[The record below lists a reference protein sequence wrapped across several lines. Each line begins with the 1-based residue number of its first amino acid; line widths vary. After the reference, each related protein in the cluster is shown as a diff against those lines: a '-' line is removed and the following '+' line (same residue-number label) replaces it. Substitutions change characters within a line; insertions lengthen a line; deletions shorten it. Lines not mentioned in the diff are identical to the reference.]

1 MWRFDGI
8 IIAKGFE
15 AWEQQQEEIERKAAE
30 VLNANAA
37 TLVFYPSCHSFLEK
51 HEKIVIGRRRK
62 LIKGLL
68 IQERLKRKYDLQ
80 DDSKVADTASIEAVS
95 TSKLMLS
102 NADKD
107 KDTKLSIALSCS

>member
-15 AWEQQQEEIERKAAE
+15 AWEQQQEEIERKAA
-30 VLNANAA
+30 
-37 TLVFYPSCHSFLEK
+37 EK

-107 KDTKLSIALSCS
+107 KDTVGCLKLPPVVY